1 MRLLALA
8 FLSLIPACQADETLR
23 AYGAADRIWTLTELD
38 GQAFSAN
45 TTLTFS
51 EEGTVSGNAPC
62 NSYSA
67 SMSVPYPWFEVGP
80 ILSTK
85 LACPELTAEM
95 QFFRA
100 LNAMTLSEVLDK
112 TLTLSTPEGR
122 EMLFTADD

>member
-23 AYGAADRIWTLTELD
+23 AYWAADRIWTLTELD

-45 TTLTFS
+45 TTLTLS
-51 EEGTVSGNAPC
+51 KEGPVSGNAPS

-67 SMSVPYPWFEVGP
+67 SMSTLYPWFEVGP

-85 LACPELTAEM
+85 TAYPELAADM
-95 QFFRA
+95 QFSR
-100 LNAMTLSEVLDK
+100 
-112 TLTLSTPEGR
+112 P
-122 EMLFTADD
+122 